1 MVAYDPLAP
10 AKRANLSK
18 DTGRVRNLAI
28 ENVPDG
34 ISLGAWH
41 FLPRDLVKES
51 TMPEI
56 AVFERALRS
65 FASSPVQRQPG

>member
-1 MVAYDPLAP
+1 MVAYDLLTLA
-10 AKRANLSK
+10 KQANLSK
-18 DTGRVRNLAI
+18 YTGRVRNLAI
-28 ENVPDG
+28 ENIPDG

-41 FLPRDLVKES
+41 LLPQDLVNES

-65 FASSPVQRQPG
+65 LASSPVQIQTG